1 MGNKITYLKFGYD
14 REGYYLFYALYI
26 YPSEL
31 CKTQTIHVRIIEI
44 YQFWLKFGGM
54 IYYIEKQL
62 LTIFDSF
69 LYVRPIYVSCL
80 ILFIRLLLYIY

>member
-1 MGNKITYLKFGYD
+1 
-14 REGYYLFYALYI
+14 
-26 YPSEL
+26 
-31 CKTQTIHVRIIEI
+31 
-44 YQFWLKFGGM
+44 M

-80 ILFIRLLLYIY
+80 ILFIRLLAHVYLLGNTHLNLGIGSLFEICTCMNM